1 MAQPQCAPD
10 FDRTQWR
17 RGRNDGEEEGNDEN
31 SISDESDTPHP
42 EVIES
47 NIDEDEDLPV

>member
-1 MAQPQCAPD
+1 L
-10 FDRTQWR
+10 TELS
-17 RGRNDGEEEGNDEN
+17 GEEEGNDEN

-42 EVIES
+42 EDIET